1 MQPNQ
6 NTQNGNPYEFIVN
19 PNKPQKKGLLP
30 TGYSKNQ
37 RILFVVVGLVIIVLC
52 IMLISSLLGSGS
64 KSNKDQLVG
73 VIKQQR
79 ELIRVADIG
88 VKKAQRSDAQNLA
101 ITTKLALSSE
111 QAALESAAKSLG
123 VKVSSKTSGKNTKT
137 DELLMKAEQANNFD
151 AVFIKELQTELT
163 AYAKAVQTAYK
174 NNNGTK
180 TKKALEAQFNNAA
193 LLANFKE

>member
-79 ELIRVADIG
+79 EL
-88 VKKAQRSDAQNLA
+88 
-101 ITTKLALSSE
+101 
-111 QAALESAAKSLG
+111 
-123 VKVSSKTSGKNTKT
+123 
-137 DELLMKAEQANNFD
+137 
-151 AVFIKELQTELT
+151 
-163 AYAKAVQTAYK
+163 
-174 NNNGTK
+174 
-180 TKKALEAQFNNAA
+180 
-193 LLANFKE
+193 